1 MKRVTITRTSPAG
14 GKVTTSSDVCLTT
27 RNSSDASFCVDRRY
41 KTEYRKK
48 YRPFSLY
55 QYVDGRVQK
64 PAMAAAPAQNA
75 GPEQAA
81 GGRIETERRDTW
93 YREVVELRK
102 KAGEYKVS
110 HLWPLSA
117 QA

>member
-1 MKRVTITRTSPAG
+1 M
-14 GKVTTSSDVCLTT
+14 TSSDVFLTT
-27 RNSSDASFCVDRRY
+27 HNSSNASFSVVRRY

-55 QYVDGRVQK
+55 QYVDGRFQK
-64 PAMAAAPAQNA
+64 PAMAAGPAPAQNA

-110 HLWPLSA
+110 HLWPLSG